1 MKKSVVLIAALV
13 FTATSLSAQVAPK
26 MKYKELKSIYNSKEY
41 VKSDTD
47 PYSPGWSGFA
57 SFVLP
62 GLGQVISGETGRGIG
77 IFAGDVGFSVA
88 AGLCADKFLEY
99 VQTDANGKPVKDGNG
114 KYIYTNENAAG
125 TWAMVVIGV
134 SAAAVAYHIWNIY
147 DARKVAKVKNMY
159 YQDLAGKHAIG
170 VDLYPSFDYAVTGE
184 GSRLV
189 PGMTLSLQF

>member
-1 MKKSVVLIAALV
+1 MKKIVILIAALI

-26 MKYKELKSIYNSKEY
+26 MKYKELKNTYDPREY
-41 VKSDTD
+41 VKSEAD

-62 GLGQVISGETGRGIG
+62 GLGQVISGETGRGLAF
-77 IFAGDVGFSVA
+77 FAGDVGFSVA
-88 AGLCADKFLEY
+88 AGLCADKFLKY
-99 VQTDANGKPVKDGNG
+99 VKTDAAGKPVRDDKG
-114 KYIYTNENAAG
+114 KYVYTDDKAAG
-125 TWAMVVIGV
+125 KWAGAVIGV
-134 SAAAVAYHIWNIY
+134 SAVGVACYIWNIC